1 MGLFSAIA
9 GLPLAP
15 VRGVVWIGE
24 VVRRQVEEE
33 LSSPAAVRRDL
44 EAVDD
49 ARRSGQISDEEAA
62 CEESTILGR
71 VARVDDIDAT
81 DGGNGEE

>member
-1 MGLFSAIA
+1 MGLFSAIF

-33 LSSPAAVRRDL
+33 TTSPAAMRRDL
-44 EAVDD
+44 EAIEEG
-49 ARRSGQISDEEAA
+49 RRSGEISEDEAA
-62 CEESTILGR
+62 QAEDEILHR
-71 VARVDDIDAT
+71 VTRRRDA
-81 DGGNGEE
+81 GGSGEE

>member
-1 MGLFSAIA
+1 MGLFSAIF

-33 LSSPAAVRRDL
+33 TTSPAAMRRDL
-44 EAVDD
+44 EAIEEG
-49 ARRSGQISDEEAA
+49 RRSGEISEDEAA
-62 CEESTILGR
+62 QAEDKILHR
-71 VARVDDIDAT
+71 VTRRRDA
-81 DGGNGEE
+81 GGSGEE

>member
-1 MGLFSAIA
+1 MGLFSAIF

-33 LSSPAAVRRDL
+33 TTSPAAMRRDL
-44 EAVDD
+44 EAIEEG
-49 ARRSGQISDEEAA
+49 RRSGEISEDEAA
-62 CEESTILGR
+62 QAEDEILNR
-71 VARVDDIDAT
+71 VTRRRDA
-81 DGGNGEE
+81 GASGEE

>member
-1 MGLFSAIA
+1 MGLFSAIF

-33 LSSPAAVRRDL
+33 TTSPAAMRRDL
-44 EAVDD
+44 EAIEEG
-49 ARRSGQISDEEAA
+49 RRSGEISEDEATQAED
-62 CEESTILGR
+62 EILHR
-71 VARVDDIDAT
+71 VTRRRDA
-81 DGGNGEE
+81 GGSGEE

>member
-1 MGLFSAIA
+1 MGLFSAIF

-33 LSSPAAVRRDL
+33 TTSPAAMRRDL
-44 EAVDD
+44 EAIEEG
-49 ARRSGQISDEEAA
+49 RRSGEISEHEAA
-62 CEESTILGR
+62 QAEDEILNR
-71 VARVDDIDAT
+71 VTRRRDA
-81 DGGNGEE
+81 GASGEE

>member
-1 MGLFSAIA
+1 MGLFSAVF

-33 LSSPAAVRRDL
+33 TTSPAAMRRDL
-44 EAVDD
+44 EAIEER
-49 ARRSGQISDEEAA
+49 RRSGQISEDDAAGAEDEILDRVTRTRDVEAP
-62 CEESTILGR
+62 
-71 VARVDDIDAT
+71 D
-81 DGGNGEE
+81 GEE

>member
-1 MGLFSAIA
+1 MGLFSAVF

-33 LSSPAAVRRDL
+33 TTSPAAMRRDL
-44 EAVDD
+44 EAIEEG
-49 ARRSGQISDEEAA
+49 RRSGRISED
-62 CEESTILGR
+62 
-71 VARVDDIDAT
+71 DAT
-81 DGGNGEE
+81 RAEDEILHRVTRRKDVGTSPEEE

>member
-1 MGLFSAIA
+1 MGLFSAIF

-33 LSSPAAVRRDL
+33 TTSPAAMRREL
-44 EAVDD
+44 EAIEEG
-49 ARRSGQISDEEAA
+49 RRSGEISEDEAA
-62 CEESTILGR
+62 QAEDEILHR
-71 VARVDDIDAT
+71 VTRRRDA
-81 DGGNGEE
+81 GGSGEE

>member
-1 MGLFSAIA
+1 MGLFSAIF

-33 LSSPAAVRRDL
+33 TTSPAAMRRDL
-44 EAVDD
+44 EAIEEG
-49 ARRSGQISDEEAA
+49 RRSGEISEDEAA
-62 CEESTILGR
+62 QAEDEILHR
-71 VARVDDIDAT
+71 VTRRRDA
-81 DGGNGEE
+81 GASGEEQ

>member
-1 MGLFSAIA
+1 MGLFSAIF

-33 LSSPAAVRRDL
+33 TTSPAAMRRDL
-44 EAVDD
+44 EAIEEG
-49 ARRSGQISDEEAA
+49 RRSGEISEAEAA
-62 CEESTILGR
+62 QAEDEILHR
-71 VARVDDIDAT
+71 VTRRRDA
-81 DGGNGEE
+81 GGSGEE

>member
-1 MGLFSAIA
+1 MGLFSAIF

-33 LSSPAAVRRDL
+33 TTSPAAMRRDL
-44 EAVDD
+44 EAIEEG
-49 ARRSGQISDEEAA
+49 RRSGEISEDEAA
-62 CEESTILGR
+62 QAEDEILYR
-71 VARVDDIDAT
+71 VTRRRDA
-81 DGGNGEE
+81 GGSGEE